1 LHKRNTYSFVSLLV
15 VLTMAFAIHTAYP
28 IYYSFSLEKIKESQH
43 QIIESGEHQ
52 ERITNKIV
60 PLGFFNKNY
69 DADEKEIVID
79 NEYYE
84 VVSYSIKNNEVICHL
99 LSDKEETKLAGNHT
113 SHLQHETDGKKTKPC
128 VYWWPLAYN
137 ESEDFLIP
145 IKHIFSGNTIFKN
158 LTPIL
163 LTGFLQIQI
172 NPPEA

>member
-1 LHKRNTYSFVSLLV
+1 VLILALV
-15 VLTMAFAIHTAYP
+15 IHAAYP
-28 IYYSFSLEKIKESQH
+28 IYYSFSLQKVKETQREIVKSGQKED
-43 QIIESGEHQ
+43 QIICKVVS
-52 ERITNKIV
+52 NS
-60 PLGFFNKNY
+60 FFSENY

-99 LSDKEETKLAGNHT
+99 LSDKEETKLAGNYT

-128 VYWWPLAYN
+128 VYWWPIAYN
-137 ESEDFLIP
+137 ESEDFSIP
-145 IKHIFSGNTIFKN
+145 IKHMFSGNTIFKN